1 MKKKTKKS
9 TTNYIDNE
17 KFFKEMVKWKARAS
31 KAEHK
36 GRKLPPVTD
45 YIGMCF
51 MDIAENLIR
60 RPNFS
65 NYPFRDDMVGDAIE
79 NCLMYCY
86 NFDPEKSENP
96 FAYFTQI
103 IYYAFLRRIQKE
115 KKQNLIKY
123 KYLHHLDKDGNFNEL
138 LKQFNINDDEDEI
151 LSKIQEDEEKQTK
164 KIRKRRKKNV

>member
-1 MKKKTKKS
+1 MTNKTKKKPS
-9 TTNYIDNE
+9 NYIDNK
-17 KFFKEMVKWKARAS
+17 KFFKEMVSWKNKVN
-31 KAEHK
+31 KAEHAGK
-36 GRKLPPVTD
+36 KPPPVTN
-45 YIGMCF
+45 YVGSCF
-51 MDIAENLIR
+51 VDIAENLIR

-65 NYPFRDDMVGDAIE
+65 SYPFKEDMVGDAIE

-86 NFDPEKSENP
+86 NFDPDKSENP

-138 LKQFNINDDEDEI
+138 LKQFDINEDEDEI
-151 LSKIQEDEEKQTK
+151 LK
-164 KIRKRRKKNV
+164 KIEQDNNKIKTKKRRKKRNV